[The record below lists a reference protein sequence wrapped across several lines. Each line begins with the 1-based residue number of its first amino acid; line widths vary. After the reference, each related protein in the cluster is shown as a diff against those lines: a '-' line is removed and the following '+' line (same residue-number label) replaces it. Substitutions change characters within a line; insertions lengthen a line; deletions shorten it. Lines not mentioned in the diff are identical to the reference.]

1 MLLSE
6 QTTALNREENTQENI
21 QERLYLHEP
30 GTFKPMILIDN
41 NEIYHYD
48 EQDVR
53 VPRVQDAQER
63 PTSIIWARRKRL

>member
-1 MLLSE
+1 
-6 QTTALNREENTQENI
+6 
-21 QERLYLHEP
+21 
-30 GTFKPMILIDN
+30 MILIDN

-63 PTSIIWARRKRL
+63 PTSIIWAPRKR